1 MKSWC
6 CFFCTFFCT
15 ENCSLTGCFFV
26 LIIFM
31 YTICVKKIKEK
42 RRDNMKLFILSE
54 REFEWYHQ
62 RIGDR
67 NRIWWLRN
75 LNEDNMPYS
84 VGMGNQVWYFATRE
98 DLGEM
103 NWVYPVICL
112 DTKKFD
118 LPENTVKIGKIRTR
132 EIEWEILD
140 RKSGLCISKEPFFQS
155 IFSEK
160 SGCEYPESEIARKL
174 GNIETY
180 IFSVQELELILDVDL
195 EKGDF
200 IGEDVIDRFS
210 ILSSTEYERY
220 KKKIK
225 CRNAWLR
232 NDKENSSVYVDDSG
246 IMNFTTEFAENKTEK
261 NVIPVMRWDSE
272 ELKNFPKFKSSDRI
286 RYGKYGDENIIW
298 KILDAK
304 RGLCIA
310 ENLKLLIPWSPW
322 EKAVD
327 YADSLVRAYMLSMEE
342 LILI

>member
-1 MKSWC
+1 
-6 CFFCTFFCT
+6 
-15 ENCSLTGCFFV
+15 
-26 LIIFM
+26 
-31 YTICVKKIKEK
+31 
-42 RRDNMKLFILSE
+42 MKLFILSK
-54 REFEWYHQ
+54 REFEWYRQ
-62 RIGDR
+62 RIRDR
-67 NRIWWLRN
+67 NRIWWLRD
-75 LNEDNMPYS
+75 LNDDHMPYT
-84 VGMGNQVWYFATRE
+84 VGMGHQIWQYATQE

-103 NWVYPVICL
+103 NWVYPAICL
-112 DTKKFD
+112 DAEKINFS
-118 LPENTVKIGKIRTR
+118 PEKTVKIGKIKTK

-160 SGCEYPESEIARKL
+160 AGCEYTESKIARKL
-174 GNIETY
+174 NNLESY
-180 IFSVQELELILDVDL
+180 VFSEQEQNLILDTDL
-195 EKGDF
+195 EKGDC

-232 NDKENSSVYVDDSG
+232 NDRRNSCVYVDDSG
-246 IMNFTTEFAENKTEK
+246 IMNFTTEYEENKKEK

-298 KILDAK
+298 KILDDK
-304 RGLCIA
+304 NGLCIA
-310 ENLKLLIPWSPW
+310 ENLKLLIPWSLW

-342 LILI
+342 LILL